1 MNQKENAHKKLAG
14 NAVSGMVATIIYMVS
29 RLLLTP
35 FILQYLSLEEFGL
48 WSLCFIILS
57 YAGMGGFGVNS
68 TYIRY
73 SARYLAEGK
82 EKEISKLLS
91 TGVAYMF
98 TFCLFFCLVLYLIM
112 PFLLE
117 RFHIAPAQQDLAA
130 TIFLGTAA
138 VFSLELTL
146 GGFRFVING
155 MHEFL
160 KEKIVSTVAGLIEIG
175 AILLFLYF
183 GAGVKGLLY
192 AFALRLVL
200 ETIGC
205 WAIARSLL
213 PSLSVSWRLISR
225 ENFRLFLGFG
235 GKVQVLGILGIFLTA
250 LDRLFI
256 TAIAGLAAGGMFEIG
271 RKLPSTAGGISSS
284 AFGPFLST
292 ASHIEGRWAGEK
304 PDAFPDR
311 LKTYA
316 LIVATTVTLSLVPL
330 FFLLPVQKRL
340 PGTSPLIAVFAGV
353 LTVILFYLLNR
364 RMKNEKFLDSIELK
378 QLYLNGIRFTN
389 MINSTLF
396 LFLVAMAHPLMNA
409 WVGKEYAS
417 AADVMIFLSTAYSIQ
432 LCTGPITMIFRGI
445 DRNGRELE
453 YMLVQ
458 VILMVIWIPAGTIAW
473 GLIGSAAAIACSSIV
488 STLFLFWRSN
498 NTFRIRFRKFVPFT
512 VIPALVPLL
521 PAVAVFAVSEIYPAE
536 GRLMAVLQVLV
547 CGVVY
552 VVLSVMMFWK
562 YVLNGEE
569 KSKALEMIP
578 FNRKRNPPC

>member
-35 FILQYLSLEEFGL
+35 FILLYLSLEEFGL

-98 TFCLFFCLVLYLIM
+98 SFCLFFCLVLYLIM

-117 RFHIAPAQQDLAA
+117 SFHIEPARQDLAS

-155 MHEFL
+155 MHEFS
-160 KEKIVSTVAGLIEIG
+160 KEKIVSTVAGLIEIA
-175 AILLFLYF
+175 AILLFLYL

-200 ETIGC
+200 ETAGC
-205 WAIARSLL
+205 WIIARTLL
-213 PSLSVSWRLISR
+213 PSLSLSWRLISR
-225 ENFRLFLGFG
+225 EHIRLFLGFG

-250 LDRLFI
+250 IDRLFI

-292 ASHIEGRWAGEK
+292 ASHIEGQWAGEK
-304 PDAFPDR
+304 PNAFPDR

-316 LIVATTVTLSLVPL
+316 LIIAATLSLSIVPL
-330 FFLLPVQKRL
+330 FFLLPVQRWL
-340 PGTSPLIAVFAGV
+340 PDAGPLFSLFAGS
-353 LTVILFYLLNR
+353 LTVFLFYLLKCRLKTEN
-364 RMKNEKFLDSIELK
+364 FLDSCELRR
-378 QLYLNGIRFTN
+378 LYLNGIRFTN
-389 MINSTLF
+389 IVNSTLF
-396 LFLVAMAHPLMNA
+396 VFLVAMAHPLMNA

-417 AADVMIFLSTAYSIQ
+417 AADVMIFLSIAYSIQ

-458 VILMVIWIPAGTIAW
+458 VILMVIWIPAGTTAW
-473 GLIGSAAAIACSSIV
+473 GLVGSAAAIACSSIV
-488 STLFLFWRSN
+488 STLFLLWRSN
-498 NTFRIRFRKFVPFT
+498 NTFRIRFREFITGTFF
-512 VIPALVPLL
+512 PALVPLL
-521 PAVAVFAVSEIYPAE
+521 PAVAVFTVSQIWSAE
-536 GRLMAVLQVLV
+536 GRIMAGVQVLV
-547 CGVVY
+547 CGVGY
-552 VVLSVMMFWK
+552 LLISVTLFWK
-562 YVLNGEE
+562 IVLDSDE

-578 FNRKRNPPC
+578 FKRKRNSLC

>member
-1 MNQKENAHKKLAG
+1 
-14 NAVSGMVATIIYMVS
+14 
-29 RLLLTP
+29 
-35 FILQYLSLEEFGL
+35 
-48 WSLCFIILS
+48 
-57 YAGMGGFGVNS
+57 
-68 TYIRY
+68 
-73 SARYLAEGK
+73 
-82 EKEISKLLS
+82 
-91 TGVAYMF
+91 
-98 TFCLFFCLVLYLIM
+98 
-112 PFLLE
+112 
-117 RFHIAPAQQDLAA
+117 
-130 TIFLGTAA
+130 
-138 VFSLELTL
+138 
-146 GGFRFVING
+146 
-155 MHEFL
+155 
-160 KEKIVSTVAGLIEIG
+160 
-175 AILLFLYF
+175 
-183 GAGVKGLLY
+183 
-192 AFALRLVL
+192 
-200 ETIGC
+200 
-205 WAIARSLL
+205 
-213 PSLSVSWRLISR
+213 
-225 ENFRLFLGFG
+225 
-235 GKVQVLGILGIFLTA
+235 
-250 LDRLFI
+250 
-256 TAIAGLAAGGMFEIG
+256 
-271 RKLPSTAGGISSS
+271 
-284 AFGPFLST
+284 
-292 ASHIEGRWAGEK
+292 
-304 PDAFPDR
+304 
-311 LKTYA
+311 
-316 LIVATTVTLSLVPL
+316 
-330 FFLLPVQKRL
+330 
-340 PGTSPLIAVFAGV
+340 
-353 LTVILFYLLNR
+353 
-364 RMKNEKFLDSIELK
+364 
-378 QLYLNGIRFTN
+378 